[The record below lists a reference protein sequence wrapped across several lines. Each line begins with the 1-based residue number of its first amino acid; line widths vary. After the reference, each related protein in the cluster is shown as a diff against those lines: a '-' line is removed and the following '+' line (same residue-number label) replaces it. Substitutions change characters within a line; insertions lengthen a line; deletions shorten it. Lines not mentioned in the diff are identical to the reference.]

1 MCKNKT
7 EHHCG
12 FCNMYFKSQL
22 TFDRHQVTPTHLA
35 SVKRGGPI
43 VKITFCDTC
52 QIDLSSPKYLR
63 RHLKSEVHQ
72 KKLDKLKL
80 LEHLNNSN
88 LAVVSA
94 DLKNRDGKVIAQTLM
109 DIEMHKHMLVNH
121 FSICLGPDGDVN
133 IYHDGKSDKLHRY
146 IYYDFYKKKH
156 IPGHP
161 LIDHKNRNPL
171 DNTISNL
178 RPATDVM
185 NSRNKSKRKNTS
197 SNYRGVACRGK
208 NKNSW
213 SCNFLTLEGKHICF
227 YYTQELHAAY
237 HYDLLVKEHKL
248 EYCTPINNIP
258 KPKDFVKKEKDPN
271 KLPQGVG
278 FDIKTQKY

>member
-80 LEHLNNSN
+80 LEHLNN
-88 LAVVSA
+88 
-94 DLKNRDGKVIAQTLM
+94 
-109 DIEMHKHMLVNH
+109 
-121 FSICLGPDGDVN
+121 
-133 IYHDGKSDKLHRY
+133 
-146 IYYDFYKKKH
+146 
-156 IPGHP
+156 
-161 LIDHKNRNPL
+161 RN
-171 DNTISNL
+171 S
-178 RPATDVM
+178 
-185 NSRNKSKRKNTS
+185 
-197 SNYRGVACRGK
+197 C
-208 NKNSW
+208 

-278 FDIKTQKY
+278 FDIKTQKYYYTF